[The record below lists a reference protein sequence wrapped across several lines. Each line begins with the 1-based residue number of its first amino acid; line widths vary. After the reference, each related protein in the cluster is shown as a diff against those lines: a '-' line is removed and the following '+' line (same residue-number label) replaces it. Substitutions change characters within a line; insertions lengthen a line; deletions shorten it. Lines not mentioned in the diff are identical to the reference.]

1 MRYNGQV
8 NKGGNVLG
16 LGRLDGVWG
25 TFEGEYLTPTRTAY
39 GRMIFDINSFYEGE
53 FVNMIFNGQGKY
65 GKQDPVT
72 KIWTFYEGLWKD
84 GKLVESANATSIG
97 FEFTKIDI
105 TMSRDK
111 SELEK
116 DLIQIFAN
124 DLISEV
130 PQTTVD
136 KWKKLGPF

>member
-1 MRYNGQV
+1 MTIVALKNEIQSINSDIMRYNGQV

-65 GKQDPVT
+65 GK
-72 KIWTFYEGLWKD
+72 
-84 GKLVESANATSIG
+84 
-97 FEFTKIDI
+97 
-105 TMSRDK
+105 
-111 SELEK
+111 
-116 DLIQIFAN
+116 
-124 DLISEV
+124 
-130 PQTTVD
+130 
-136 KWKKLGPF
+136 